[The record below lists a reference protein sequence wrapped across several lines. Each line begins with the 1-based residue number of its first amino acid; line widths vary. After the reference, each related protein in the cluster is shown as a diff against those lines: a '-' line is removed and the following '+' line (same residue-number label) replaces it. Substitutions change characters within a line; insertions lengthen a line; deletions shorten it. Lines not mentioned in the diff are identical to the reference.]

1 MSAFDEVLV
10 IGFGCKQKSGR
21 FSTDVSYNDNVS
33 ACSLVNL
40 MRIVDLPPSGSKGL
54 MLGDILGRNAGL
66 TWTELLF
73 VLFLPPRPF
82 VKASPRLWCKEPF
95 GEPNGFRLG
104 LAKDEPVAVAGAL
117 VGAILGVFRADIVG
131 VASSSWVSDV
141 RKGVKAGRFED
152 GLEVSGRVMA
162 SIVCSSCASS
172 MDVCSFNAEP
182 AGRLAALRILI
193 NDDGVAGLSSVASTG
208 AACDPDV
215 AALIWGDLLAEADLG
230 VAGGGIKTSESGS
243 GEMDSA
249 SELS

>member
-10 IGFGCKQKSGR
+10 IGFRCKQEGRR
-21 FSTDVSYNDNVS
+21 FSADMSYNDDVS
-33 ACSLVNL
+33 AGSLVIFMEIMN
-40 MRIVDLPPSGSKGL
+40 IPPSGSKGL
-54 MLGDILGRNAGL
+54 MLGDIFGRNAGL

-82 VKASPRLWCKEPF
+82 FEASPRLLCKEPS
-95 GEPNGFRLG
+95 GEPIGFRLG
-104 LAKDEPVAVAGAL
+104 LVKDEPVAVAGAL

-131 VASSSWVSDV
+131 VASSAWVSDV
-141 RKGVKAGRFED
+141 CKGVRAGRFDD
-152 GLEVSGRVMA
+152 GLEASGKVMA
-162 SIVCSSCASS
+162 SIVRSSCASS

-193 NDDGVAGLSSVASTG
+193 NDAGVAGLSSVAGIG
-208 AACDPDV
+208 AACGPDV
-215 AALIWGDLLAEADLG
+215 APLIWGDLLAEADLG

-243 GEMDSA
+243 GEMEPA